1 MNHIRVTCVAVLLIS
16 GAFSACRMSPDPNA
30 EKAERKQAIQSLIE
44 SYVEQF
50 NERKLETMP
59 TFWHPPGWVAFGDG
73 SRMLERDEDVRDFY
87 QETMEAIKVQ
97 GFDHSKVIDTKITM
111 LNPTCA
117 LVDMTFNRWNK
128 KGEIIPPSGRSV
140 TYLLLERS
148 GRWGISTL
156 IVPGTDQVIPRSAT
170 G

>member
-1 MNHIRVTCVAVLLIS
+1 MRVGNAKEEGEVPHCCAADDDAAYLLLILTAR
-16 GAFSACRMSPDPNA
+16 GHLDVHVDFNY
-30 EKAERKQAIQSLIE
+30 IE
-44 SYVEQF
+44 D
-50 NERKLETMP
+50 RKL
-59 TFWHPPGWVAFGDG
+59 FR
-73 SRMLERDEDVRDFY
+73 RMNILVYFNKDWQDEWGGNIELWDEDVRDFY
-87 QETMEAIKVQ
+87 RETLEAIKVD
-97 GFDHSKVIDTKITM
+97 GFDHSEVIDTKITM